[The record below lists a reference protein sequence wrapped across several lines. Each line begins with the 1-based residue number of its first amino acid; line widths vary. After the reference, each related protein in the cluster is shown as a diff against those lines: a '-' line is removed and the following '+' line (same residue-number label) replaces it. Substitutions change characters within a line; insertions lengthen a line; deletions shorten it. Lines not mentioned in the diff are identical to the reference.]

1 MGSGAAVVV
10 GTAHAR
16 GAGDDIVVALVE
28 GHRRGSHR
36 VVVVGFSVALAD
48 TEVASSVGQLA
59 SVTVAHGRA
68 DVVAVAIIVG
78 VVRVTVVVVVVDG
91 LVAVMVRVIP
101 RITACAG
108 IVRAVPTPAIAETV
122 IIPVG

>member
-1 MGSGAAVVV
+1 MV
-10 GTAHAR
+10 GTAR
-16 GAGDDIVVALVE
+16 TRSAGDDIVVALVE
-28 GHRRGSHR
+28 GHRRGGHR
-36 VVVVGFSVALAD
+36 VVVVGFSIALAE
-48 TEVASSVGQLA
+48 TGVASAVGQLA
-59 SVTVAHGRA
+59 SVTVAHRRA
-68 DVVAVAIIVG
+68 DVVAVTIIVG